1 MAVEEEP
8 EPGIPEWVVTFG
20 DMMSLLLT
28 FFIMLVSMSEM
39 KQEEKFQAVA
49 EAIREQLGHSLSQDS
64 LIPGDFRPRNSSQE
78 WNASTARSKKM
89 DLKKG
94 GQVNKSVV
102 GENEKV
108 QIVRPGKNSSVGGVV
123 FFEEHA
129 TQLTESNR
137 RDLQRIIEQI
147 AGKPQ
152 KIEVRGHASRKP
164 LDHNTEFKDAWELSA
179 ARARNTMDFLIQQGI
194 DRSCI
199 RLGNAGAEEP
209 LYNGVEAELL
219 KQNSRV
225 QILMWDERVHDL
237 DGSNP
242 TI

>member
-49 EAIREQLGHSLSQDS
+49 ESLREQFGHELAQAA
-64 LIPGDFRPRNSSQE
+64 LTPGDFRPRSSANEWNSSMGR
-78 WNASTARSKKM
+78 AKKKN
-89 DLKKG
+89 LNNG
-94 GQVNKSVV
+94 GQVNKSVT
-102 GENEKV
+102 GENETV
-108 QIVRPGKNSSVGGVV
+108 QIVRPGEDSSVGGVV
-123 FFEEHA
+123 FFDEYS
-129 TQLTESNR
+129 TELDENNK
-137 RDLQRIIEQI
+137 RDLQRIIEQV

-152 KIEVRGHASRKP
+152 KIEVRGHASRRP
-164 LDHNTEFKDAWELSA
+164 LDHNSEYSDVWALA
-179 ARARNTMDFLIQQGI
+179 NARARNTMAFLIEQGI
-194 DRSCI
+194 DPSRI

-209 LYNGVEAELL
+209 LYNGVNADLL

-225 QILMWDERVHDL
+225 QILMWDERVQDL
-237 DGSNP
+237 DGS
-242 TI
+242 